1 MSKSV
6 DFFFDLHINV
16 EDNVQGEDLE
26 NLIED
31 NQNLIADWDIQF
43 VGEGGEPIEGSIIDI
58 QFQSFEA
65 VAAFGELLK
74 KRGYEI

>member
-1 MSKSV
+1 MSKEV

-31 NQNLIADWDIQF
+31 NQDLIADWDIQF

-58 QFQSFEA
+58 QFQSFGA

-74 KRGYEI
+74 ERGYEI